1 MKKFEGSIT
10 AKEEAQ
16 ELINRFYYSL
26 PNNGS
31 LDIGV
36 NNCSQRMQEANR
48 CALISIIKILE
59 VLRVDLFDTDNR
71 INYYE
76 EVKKE
81 IVCIIFQKK

>member
-1 MKKFEGSIT
+1 
-10 AKEEAQ
+10 
-16 ELINRFYYSL
+16 
-26 PNNGS
+26 
-31 LDIGV
+31 
-36 NNCSQRMQEANR
+36 MQEANR

-71 INYYE
+71 IDYYE